1 MTNIIS
7 FDVSVVGK
15 SHETS
20 KLPCQD
26 FGFSIKKDEVYV
38 AIACDGHGSKS
49 YVRSHIGSEIA
60 AEVAYEKIMT
70 FVNSVDPMNFLHQK
84 AAVTAMPIENPLIDK
99 SGRNVDMKDLSESQ
113 QEIVKQN
120 IQYIKSIESIPEQE
134 ELFRDFFDDITET
147 WKSRITEN
155 IEKRPFTQAEKEAL
169 GNRDVV
175 KAYGTTLLAFVR
187 TPLYWFSFQIGDG
200 KILCADRNFQWKE
213 PVPWDYSCFLN
224 LTTSLCDNNPIR
236 KFRYAF
242 DGTGNFPIAVTVA
255 SDGIDDTFTTKDSLH
270 NFYSLLLSNLH
281 EEGEKRT
288 IKSLKTYLPKLSEK
302 GSRDDMTIVG
312 IVDLD
317 ALERGVEIFDI
328 NSRGNDIAKQR
339 SSILKEIKHLE
350 NQFKSLEEQLKE
362 FNNKIEEINNE
373 IDLNTNKKKST
384 LKELSIIHKK
394 LEDFSDTGKGKVD
407 MLKKSREVLVEKN
420 HKLALKDLEKWEGLV
435 AKIKF
440 EREKE
445 TNAVTAEK
453 KEADSFIDKGA
464 DSEGKETDKKTED
477 KEKSSSFIDSFIV
490 KWDFSMKLLPQ
501 KSTVD
506 YPSSSI
512 SSKVIEDE
520 KRGKGENK
528 EDLLKSENEIKKTI
542 SSEKSNNDF
551 KSKDYQKDDKA
562 DDLLDSLENIDQ
574 DNESDKQFQEIK
586 DKSQEEEKP
595 TE

>member
-26 FGFSIKKDEVYV
+26 FGLSIKKDEVYV

-70 FVNSVDPMNFLHQK
+70 FVKSVDPMNFLHQK

-99 SGRNVDMKDLSESQ
+99 SGRNVDVKDLSESQ

-134 ELFRDFFDDITET
+134 NLFRDFFDDINET

-213 PVPWDYSCFLN
+213 PVSWDYSCFLN

-255 SDGIDDTFTTKDSLH
+255 SDGIDDTFTTQDSLH
-270 NFYSLLLSNLH
+270 NFYSLLLCNFH
-281 EEGEKRT
+281 EQGVNKT
-288 IKSLKTYLPKLSEK
+288 LKSLELYLPKLSEK
-302 GSRDDMTIVG
+302 GSRDDMTIAG

-328 NSRGNDIAKQR
+328 NSRGNDIAKKR
-339 SSILKEIKHLE
+339 SSIVNEIKHLE
-350 NQFKSLEEQLKE
+350 NQFKSLQEQLKE

-373 IDLNTNKKKST
+373 IDLNTNKKNSI
-384 LKELSIIHKK
+384 LKELSFIHKQ

-407 MLKKSREVLVEKN
+407 MLKKNRAFLVEKN
-420 HKLALKDLEKWEGLV
+420 DQLALEDKKRWEELV
-435 AKIKF
+435 AKIKIEEGEKANANRTQKNKVDSF
-440 EREKE
+440 DDKGTERESKQ
-445 TNAVTAEK
+445 TDEK
-453 KEADSFIDKGA
+453 TG
-464 DSEGKETDKKTED
+464 D
-477 KEKSSSFIDSFIV
+477 KENFSSFINSFFV
-490 KWDFSMKLLPQ
+490 KWDFSMKLLPL

-506 YPSSSI
+506 YLSSSI
-512 SSKVIEDE
+512 SLLANENKKNDKDI
-520 KRGKGENK
+520 NK
-528 EDLLKSENEIKKTI
+528 EDLLKSENEIKETI

-586 DKSQEEEKP
+586 DKSQEEENP
-595 TE
+595 S